1 MTKKYHILIVD
12 DHPLIIDS
20 LVCMFDNEND
30 FSVIGTV
37 LVQKF
42 SDNSISSII
51 SLTSGVA
58 MMKNHFKGRHFQKDI
73 ILVSVGYYF
82 GFSLSY
88 RDIVGILR
96 DRGISVHHT
105 AIMR

>member
-51 SLTSGVA
+51 SLKIGVA
-58 MMKNHFKGRHFQKDI
+58 MLKTSSYWEALPARH
-73 ILVSVGYYF
+73 YF
-82 GFSLSY
+82 GSRWLLFQIFIELS
-88 RDIVGILR
+88 
-96 DRGISVHHT
+96 
-105 AIMR
+105 